1 MNSENGKIVRGVVEV
16 SGLDSESDILESM
29 ENAELPRDMVKIFTY
44 PTHELVDKEMKDVK
58 LLDRSLMVGD
68 TVRRG
73 KSGEIGT
80 VVALEIESDVRV
92 LDTNMG
98 MKKISSKRFIES
110 IFDPLTSLKID
121 LNRSF
126 A

>member
-1 MNSENGKIVRGVVEV
+1 MEV

-29 ENAELPRDMVKIFTY
+29 ENAELPKDMVKIFTY

-98 MKKISSKRFIES
+98 MKKISSKRFVN
-110 IFDPLTSLKID
+110 IFFDLLTSLKID